1 LKVEHVEDKKI
12 TGLMFAYSY
21 LCMRKLW
28 FYSQGIQ
35 MEQNS
40 EDVKIGKLLDENS
53 YKKEDKHILINDC
66 VNIDYLKDGIVYE
79 IKKSKAEKEMSVAQI
94 KYYLYHLWKS
104 GVASPIGILKIPS
117 IKYQEEISLL
127 QEDIEEIENQLIKIR
142 EIILKKCPPSLKE
155 IKACKKCAY
164 YEFCY
169 I

>member
-1 LKVEHVEDKKI
+1 
-12 TGLMFAYSY
+12 MFAYSY

-28 FYSQGIQ
+28 FYSHGIQ

-53 YKKEDKHILINDC
+53 YKREDKHILVNDC

-79 IKKSKAEKEMSVAQI
+79 IKKSKAEKQMSIAQI

-104 GVASPIGILKIPS
+104 GVGHPIGILKIPS
-117 IKYQEEISLL
+117 IKYQEEICLL
-127 QEDIEEIENQLIKIR
+127 EEDILEIENQLVKIR
-142 EIILKKCPPSLKE
+142 EVISKNCPPSLKE

>member
-1 LKVEHVEDKKI
+1 MKVEHVEDKKI

-66 VNIDYLKDGIVYE
+66 VNIDYLKDGIV
-79 IKKSKAEKEMSVAQI
+79 
-94 KYYLYHLWKS
+94 
-104 GVASPIGILKIPS
+104 
-117 IKYQEEISLL
+117 
-127 QEDIEEIENQLIKIR
+127 
-142 EIILKKCPPSLKE
+142 
-155 IKACKKCAY
+155 
-164 YEFCY
+164 
-169 I
+169 

>member
-1 LKVEHVEDKKI
+1 
-12 TGLMFAYSY
+12 MFAYSY

-28 FYSQGIQ
+28 FYSHGIG

-40 EDVKIGKLLDENS
+40 EEVQIGKLLDESS
-53 YKKEDKHILINDC
+53 YKKEDKHILVNDC
-66 VNIDYLKDGIVYE
+66 INIDFLKDGIIYE
-79 IKKSKAEKEMSVAQI
+79 IKKSKAEKQMSIAQI
-94 KYYLYHLWKS
+94 KYYLYHLYKS
-104 GVASPIGILKIPS
+104 GVKDPIGVLKIPS

-127 QEDIEEIENQLIKIR
+127 NEDILEIEERILEIKS
-142 EIILKKCPPSLKE
+142 IISNNVASNLKE